1 MNTLNNRLAM
11 GEKEKAVL
19 QEELDKERYFYK
31 GYKHNVE
38 IWRKN
43 KAKAKQKNKVL
54 IKKLHDEN
62 EEIKGSTT
70 RLKSHDEEWK
80 NLRQKVKIWE
90 TMERKWIEALFFHKK
105 QHEAL
110 DHRMKTL
117 TKEKKKKENVLTK
130 LELINLKYI
139 SLL

>member
-1 MNTLNNRLAM
+1 
-11 GEKEKAVL
+11 
-19 QEELDKERYFYK
+19 
-31 GYKHNVE
+31 
-38 IWRKN
+38 
-43 KAKAKQKNKVL
+43 VL